1 MREGIIAIEFQIYSD
16 LFDQSLFNEL
26 LLLLQNIAKENS
38 SEIYDIL
45 NKNLKHALQ
54 QSKIQELLDKY
65 TDVKKFDDITKIEGL
80 NSKNLLEILEAK
92 DKLDTNKDINDNYLD
107 FNKQAGFIK
116 VNVIYLKK
124 PPPEYTSNYF
134 FNSFIPIFSLLTI
147 LIFIF
152 YLILVILKKI

>member
-1 MREGIIAIEFQIYSD
+1 M
-16 LFDQSLFNEL
+16 
-26 LLLLQNIAKENS
+26 
-38 SEIYDIL
+38 
-45 NKNLKHALQ
+45 Q
-54 QSKIQELLDKY
+54 QSNIQELLDKY

-124 PPPEYTSNYF
+124 PTEYASNYF
-134 FNSFIPIFSLLTI
+134 FNSFFQY
-147 LIFIF
+147 FH
-152 YLILVILKKI
+152 Y